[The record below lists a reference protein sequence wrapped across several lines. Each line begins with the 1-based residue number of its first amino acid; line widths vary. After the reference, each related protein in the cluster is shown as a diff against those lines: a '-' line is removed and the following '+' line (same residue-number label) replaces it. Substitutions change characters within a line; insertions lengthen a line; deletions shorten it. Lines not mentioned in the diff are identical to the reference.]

1 MSDLFEGLFDLVGEA
16 AGAVAEIAVEGAG
29 ALFEG
34 TTTVASAVA
43 EGAGPALAGVAR
55 GVGHVAGAAARGVA
69 SASGDGLVS
78 TVVDVLG
85 EAADVDV
92 LDTGASSEG
101 KVVQPARSKAK
112 GGRSRRARKERR
124 RLKSGGEASR
134 EALHDAG

>member
-1 MSDLFEGLFDLVGEA
+1 MSESFEGLFEGLGEA
-16 AGAVAEIAVEGAG
+16 VSAVAELAIEGAG

-69 SASGDGLVS
+69 SATGDGLVS

-85 EAADVDV
+85 EAADLDV
-92 LDTGASSEG
+92 LDTGSSSRRTSERSALEKVAVG
-101 KVVQPARSKAK
+101 KRR
-112 GGRSRRARKERR
+112 RSRKGRR
-124 RLKSGGEASR
+124 RRHSGGEAGR
-134 EALHDAG
+134 EAPHDAG